1 MRVLAFAD
9 ESPHGGVTDLVAA
22 HRPELIVLLG
32 DLEPA
37 WTEGL
42 ASVDLPKLGVLGN
55 HDAEDALAAVGA
67 EDMQLRRV
75 EVGRLS
81 FSGFGG
87 SPRYSRNGTGE
98 WTETEAKKLVARL
111 PAADVLLTHSPP
123 AGVNDEP
130 DDPAH
135 CGSPALREWVER
147 NRPAWLLHGHTPPP
161 PARLVKRLGDTRVVH
176 VRGAMAVDV
185 A

>member
-1 MRVLAFAD
+1 MRILAFAD
-9 ESPHGGVTDLVAA
+9 EPPH

-42 ASVDLPKLGVLGN
+42 AAVDLPKLGVLGN
-55 HDAEDALAAVGA
+55 HDAEDALSAIGA
-67 EDMQLRRV
+67 EEIQLRRV
-75 EVGRLS
+75 EVGGIS

-87 SPRYSRNGTGE
+87 SPRYSRDGPSE
-98 WTETEAKKLVARL
+98 WTEKEAEKLVGKL

-135 CGSPALREWVER
+135 RGSPALRAWVER
-147 NRPAWLLHGHTPPP
+147 HRPAWLLHGHTCPH
-161 PARLVKRLGDTRVVH
+161 PAHRVRRVGDTRVVH
-176 VRGAMAVDV
+176 VRGATAIDLV
-185 A
+185 

>member
-42 ASVDLPKLGVLGN
+42 AQVDLPKLGVLGN
-55 HDAEDALAAVGA
+55 HDAPDALEAVGA
-67 EDMQLRRV
+67 DQVHLARV
-75 EVGRLS
+75 EVGGLS

-87 SPRYSRNGTGE
+87 SPRYSSEGTSE
-98 WTETEAKKLVARL
+98 WTEDEAAEQLERL
-111 PAADVLLTHSPP
+111 PAADVLL
-123 AGVNDEP
+123 
-130 DDPAH
+130 
-135 CGSPALREWVER
+135 
-147 NRPAWLLHGHTPPP
+147 
-161 PARLVKRLGDTRVVH
+161 
-176 VRGAMAVDV
+176 
-185 A
+185 

>member
-1 MRVLAFAD
+1 MRILALAD
-9 ESPHGGVTDLVAA
+9 EPPHGPLDKLIAA
-22 HRPELIVLLG
+22 YRPEVIVLLG

-42 ASVDLPKLGVLGN
+42 AAVDVPKLGVLGN
-55 HDAEDALAAVGA
+55 HDAEDALSAIGA
-67 EDMQLRRV
+67 EELQLRRV
-75 EVGRLS
+75 ELGGIS

-87 SPRYSRNGTGE
+87 SPRYSLHGANE
-98 WTETEAKKLVARL
+98 WTEDEAAALVDRL

-135 CGSPALREWVER
+135 RGSPALREWVER
-147 NRPAWLLHGHTPPP
+147 NRPAWLLHGHTLPH
-161 PARLVKRLGDTRVVH
+161 PARRVRCLGDTRVVH
-176 VRGAMAVDV
+176 VRGATALELG
-185 A
+185 

>member
-1 MRVLAFAD
+1 MRILAFAD
-9 ESPHGGVTDLVAA
+9 EPPHGPIADLVDA
-22 HRPELIVLLG
+22 HRPDLIVLLG

-42 ASVDLPKLGVLGN
+42 AALDLPKLGVLGN
-55 HDAEDALAAVGA
+55 HDAADALTAIGA
-67 EDMQLRRV
+67 EEIQLRRV
-75 EVGRLS
+75 DVGGIS

-87 SPRYSRNGTGE
+87 SPRYSRDGCNE
-98 WTETEAKKLVARL
+98 WTETEAESLVGRL

-135 CGSPALREWVER
+135 RGSPALRAWVEHHC
-147 NRPAWLLHGHTPPP
+147 PAWLLHGHTHPH
-161 PARLVKRLGDTRVVH
+161 PAHQVRRLGDTRVVH
-176 VRGAMAVDV
+176 VRGAAVVDLG
-185 A
+185 

>member
-9 ESPHGGVTDLVAA
+9 EPPHGSIEELVAA
-22 HRPELIVLLG
+22 YEPGLIVLLG

-37 WTEGL
+37 WIEDL
-42 ASVDLPKLGVLGN
+42 ASVDLPKLGVRGN
-55 HDAEDALAAVGA
+55 HDAEGALDLVGA
-67 EDMQLRRV
+67 EDLQLRRV
-75 EVGRLS
+75 EVGGLS

-87 SPRYSRNGTGE
+87 SPRYSQNGGCE
-98 WTETEAKKLVARL
+98 WTEKEAAKLVRRL

-135 CGSPALREWVER
+135 SGSPALRTWVELH
-147 NRPAWLLHGHTPPP
+147 RPAWLLHGHTLPH
-161 PARLVKRLGDTRVVH
+161 PARRVKQLGETRVVH
-176 VRGAMAVDV
+176 VRGAAAVDLT
-185 A
+185 